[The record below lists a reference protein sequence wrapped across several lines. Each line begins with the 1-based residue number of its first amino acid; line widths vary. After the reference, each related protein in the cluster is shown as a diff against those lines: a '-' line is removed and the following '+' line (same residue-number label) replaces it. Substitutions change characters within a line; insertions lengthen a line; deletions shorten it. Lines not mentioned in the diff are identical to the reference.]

1 MNQSFDTQSTRA
13 LQQSQSAQNGQ
24 SQQSEQTT
32 SANVNPATEALQNE
46 ILSELRLFPEPQD
59 PPADKVQNASRK
71 PFRLK
76 DFDTPRDKELAVIT
90 HAKKLC
96 EYLFVITDKSPA
108 KYRWNIVGR
117 LLNTAT
123 DVVECLYRANY
134 ERDAERIRWQKQAMI
149 NLNMLDFFAET
160 AKTKQAI
167 NFHQLTVIVQQI
179 VETQKLLS
187 GWVRS
192 TKNRSGV

>member
-1 MNQSFDTQSTRA
+1 MKQEND
-13 LQQSQSAQNGQ
+13 LGQ
-24 SQQSEQTT
+24 SDAPAPSATQNSRQQSENAPQP
-32 SANVNPATEALQNE
+32 NPATQNLQNE
-46 ILSELRLFPEPQD
+46 ILAELNLFPEPEA
-59 PPADKVQNASRK
+59 PPFDKEQNVSRK
-71 PFRLK
+71 AFRLR

-96 EYLFVITDKSPA
+96 EYLFVITDKSPV

-134 ERDAERIRWQKQAMI
+134 ERTAEQRVHWQKQAMV
-149 NLNMLDFFAET
+149 NLNMLDFYAET

-167 NFHQLTVIVQQI
+167 NFHQLTVTVQQI
-179 VETQKLLS
+179 AETQKLLS

-192 TKNRSGV
+192 TKSRSV

>member
-1 MNQSFDTQSTRA
+1 VKQEKDFRSFVDAQSA
-13 LQQSQSAQNGQ
+13 PAAQNGR
-24 SQQSEQTT
+24 QTP
-32 SANVNPATEALQNE
+32 SNPPQINPATQNLQNE
-46 ILSELRLFPEPQD
+46 ILAELNLFPEPEA
-59 PPADKVQNASRK
+59 PSFDKEQNVSRK
-71 PFRLK
+71 AFRLR

-149 NLNMLDFFAET
+149 NLNMLDFYAET

-167 NFHQLTVIVQQI
+167 NFHQLTVTVQQI
-179 VETQKLLS
+179 AETQKLLS

-192 TKNRSGV
+192 TKSRSGTSA

>member
-1 MNQSFDTQSTRA
+1 MKQDMDFRGPSDETATTAS
-13 LQQSQSAQNGQ
+13 QNGQ
-24 SQQSEQTT
+24 NQP
-32 SANVNPATEALQNE
+32 SANMPINPSTQNLQNE
-46 ILSELRLFPEPQD
+46 ILAELNLFPEPEA
-59 PPADKVQNASRK
+59 PPFEKEQNASRK
-71 PFRLK
+71 PFRIR

-134 ERDAERIRWQKQAMI
+134 ERDAERVRWQKQAMI
-149 NLNMLDFFAET
+149 NLNMLDFYSET

-179 VETQKLLS
+179 SETQKLLN

-192 TKNRSGV
+192 TKGRSGGSA

>member
-1 MNQSFDTQSTRA
+1 MDIRGQIVSPSETA
-13 LQQSQSAQNGQ
+13 AQNGQ
-24 SQQSEQTT
+24 NQQSDLQQT
-32 SANVNPATEALQNE
+32 NPATKNLQNE
-46 ILSELRLFPEPQD
+46 ILAELNLLPEPEI
-59 PPADKVQNASRK
+59 PPDMEQNVSRK
-71 PFRLK
+71 PFRLR

-96 EYLFVITDKSPA
+96 EYLFVITDRSPA

-123 DVVECLYRANY
+123 DAVECLYRANY
-134 ERDAERIRWQKQAMI
+134 ERDAERVRWQKQAMI
-149 NLNMLDFFAET
+149 NLNMLDFYAET

-179 VETQKLLS
+179 SETQKLLS

-192 TKNRSGV
+192 TKSRSGVST

>member
-1 MNQSFDTQSTRA
+1 MKQDIDYRRRTDSAPASA
-13 LQQSQSAQNGQ
+13 AQNGQ
-24 SQQSEQTT
+24 QTSPNTSQP
-32 SANVNPATEALQNE
+32 NPATQNLQNE
-46 ILSELRLFPEPQD
+46 ILSELRLFPEPEAPD
-59 PPADKVQNASRK
+59 FDKEQNASRK
-71 PFRLK
+71 PFRLR

-108 KYRWNIVGR
+108 KYRWNIIGR

-134 ERDAERIRWQKQAMI
+134 ERDAERVRWQKQAMI
-149 NLNMLDFFAET
+149 NLNMLDFYAET

-167 NFHQLTVIVQQI
+167 NFHQLTVTVQQI
-179 VETQKLLS
+179 AETQKLLS

-192 TKNRSGV
+192 TKSRSGSSS